1 MDGRG
6 LCGTFDNNPT
16 NELTHR
22 SGFVDKMPSDGVP
35 ESFTESW
42 KYELLLIGWFLYQN
56 ENIFSTYFQ
65 IFLKAMLCG
74 NERIPFDDLNNAC
87 TPS

>member
-56 ENIFSTYFQ
+56 ENIFLHIPRFV
-65 IFLKAMLCG
+65 LKIRSWG
-74 NERIPFDDLNNAC
+74 NERIRFDDLNNAC